1 MNHQSNN
8 AGGAAA
14 GPKIDLSKAKS
25 IKCDECG
32 AEIFMPA
39 MKFKTISKLLTGS
52 KEDQIIPVQ
61 VFVCM
66 ACGSIPKQ
74 FDIDE

>member
-8 AGGAAA
+8 SAP
-14 GPKIDLSKAKS
+14 GPKIDISKAKS

-32 AEIFMPA
+32 AEVFMPA

-52 KEDQIIPVQ
+52 KEDQLIPIQ

>member
-1 MNHQSNN
+1 MNHQSNQ
-8 AGGAAA
+8 GA
-14 GPKIDLSKAKS
+14 PQPQIDLSKAKS

-39 MKFKTISKLLTGS
+39 MKFKTVSKLLTGS
-52 KEDQIIPVQ
+52 KEDQIIPIQ

-66 ACGSIPKQ
+66 ACGAVPKQ